1 MLPYP
6 TWKVDLA
13 KLMCGV
19 LFKGILTQLVK
30 MLVQ

>member
-19 LFKGILTQLVK
+19 LLKGIFAQLVK
-30 MLVQ
+30 MLAQ

>member
-6 TWKVDLA
+6 KWKDDLA
-13 KLMCGV
+13 KLVCGV
-19 LFKGILTQLVK
+19 LFKGILAQLLK